1 MFLTVLLRFSKN
13 KSLNNITTNN
23 NTTNKTNMIMID
35 QYICYST
42 SKAKEKP
49 AANDL
54 QKYQ

>member
-42 SKAKEKP
+42 SKAKEKS

-54 QKYQ
+54 KKYQ